1 MTTVFVNGTF
11 DLLHRAHLEMLNY
24 AKSFGNYL
32 IVAIDT
38 DARVKEKKGQTR
50 PIYNQ
55 DDRAFFLK
63 NLKSVDQV
71 ETFSSDQELE
81 NLCDLS
87 VRGLEE
93 LIDYQEY
100 PVVAAERA
108 TKARRSLGVGFI
120 GLAHYLAKLGY
131 KYDSQ
136 EAWDAVHGLSES
148 FQYYLLKEMQKCK

>member
-24 AKSFGNYL
+24 AKSFGDYL

-81 NLCDLS
+81 NLVERFSPDVMMVGSDWKGKTVIGSQYAKQLIFFDRIENYATTNTIKRIID
-87 VRGLEE
+87 RG
-93 LIDYQEY
+93 
-100 PVVAAERA
+100 
-108 TKARRSLGVGFI
+108 
-120 GLAHYLAKLGY
+120 
-131 KYDSQ
+131 
-136 EAWDAVHGLSES
+136 
-148 FQYYLLKEMQKCK
+148 

>member
-24 AKSFGNYL
+24 AKSFGDYL

-38 DARVKEKKGQTR
+38 DARVKEKKGPTR

-55 DDRAFFLK
+55 DDRVFFLK

-81 NLCDLS
+81 NLVERFSPDVMMVGSDWKGKTVIGSQYAKQLIFFDRIENYATTNTIKS
-87 VRGLEE
+87 IVDRG
-93 LIDYQEY
+93 
-100 PVVAAERA
+100 
-108 TKARRSLGVGFI
+108 
-120 GLAHYLAKLGY
+120 
-131 KYDSQ
+131 
-136 EAWDAVHGLSES
+136 
-148 FQYYLLKEMQKCK
+148 